1 MLNFNN
7 NKLLLNSNNN
17 SKIKEINNKPH
28 KLDYEAIKNIV
39 QEGSSNLRIE
49 PSHKLH
55 IRQMKLR

>member
-7 NKLLLNSNNN
+7 NKLLLNSNKN
-17 SKIKEINNKPH
+17 SKIKRINNKTN

-49 PSHKLH
+49 PSRRLH
-55 IRQMKLR
+55 TPQQKLR

>member
-1 MLNFNN
+1 MLKLMTKQQPKHNSII
-7 NKLLLNSNNN
+7 NK
-17 SKIKEINNKPH
+17 INNKPH

-49 PSHKLH
+49 PSRKLH